1 MIWYNYSIVHYIFYH
16 GHMIY
21 NSFIFKH
28 WHFMIKL
35 YPTGLLILLSAVMI
49 WCHIL
54 PLISLKTDLVRHDF
68 STTDCHQNITEF
80 RNLSDY
86 IMCHFPHIEARPQRL
101 KSLSSTIAFSLKSPA
116 ICGLERVGYLRDDFT
131 SEFQIGS
138 PSALKGIANS
148 DQSRV
153 SDYSGWAEG
162 CLSVSLLVNQ
172 ADWMKDFLLFHHT
185 CRCG

>member
-1 MIWYNYSIVHYIFYH
+1 MSVSYLFSIHTFFYH

-21 NSFIFKH
+21 NSFVFKH

-35 YPTGLLILLSAVMI
+35 YPTGLLILLLPI
-49 WCHIL
+49 IIRCHIL
-54 PLISLKTDLVRHDF
+54 PLISLKADLVRHDF
-68 STTDCHQNITEF
+68 STTDCHQTITEF
-80 RNLSDY
+80 RNSDY
-86 IMCHFPHIEARPQRL
+86 IMCHFPHIEERPQRL

-116 ICGLERVGYLRDDFT
+116 ISGLERVGNLRDNFT

-138 PSALKGIANS
+138 PSALRGIANS

-153 SDYSGWAEG
+153 GDYSGWAEG

-172 ADWMKDFLLFHHT
+172 ADWMEDFLLFHHT
-185 CRCG
+185 FRSG